1 MAFVIIEIYI
11 YRIIIKI
18 LLTKLNLILNRFKK
32 LSEMVEKK
40 LMYIFS
46 LAQRLFKWF
55 ISF

>member
-18 LLTKLNLILNRFKK
+18 LLTKLNLIFNRFKK